1 MRISDWSSDVCSSDL
16 VSDTFTLGTGTTAT
30 FQVNVPVQ
38 PTVNG
43 REASA
48 GRLHLRVLQPANAT
62 LSVQSW
68 NSIDSGEY
76 GKGWR
81 IDVSGGSTGYRSE
94 EHTSALQSL
103 MRISY
108 AVFSLKKTTNKH

>member
-1 MRISDWSSDVCSSDL
+1 MIRRPPRSTRTDTLFPDTTRFRSKL
-16 VSDTFTLGTGTTAT
+16 TVSDTFSRGTGTTAT

-62 LSVQSW
+62 LNVRSW

-81 IDVSGGSTGYRSE
+81 IDVSGGSTGYVVE
-94 EHTSALQSL
+94 LYE
-103 MRISY
+103 
-108 AVFSLKKTTNKH
+108 N